1 MQYLGFFKHERYR
14 TFLCN
19 IDILSEKY
27 GKFPHEIIALEPWQ
41 FELLMMC
48 NEARTQ
54 YDRGEKDRERERE
67 REREMRREGRDY
79 VGSVDV
85 DVDVDEHTYFNQL
98 DPIEKENYIK
108 LKSLDYDPI
117 PRVSLSSL

>member
-1 MQYLGFFKHERYR
+1 
-14 TFLCN
+14 
-19 IDILSEKY
+19 
-27 GKFPHEIIALEPWQ
+27 
-41 FELLMMC
+41 MMC

-85 DVDVDEHTYFNQL
+85 DVDVDVDEHTYFNQL

>member
-1 MQYLGFFKHERYR
+1 MQYSSFFKHERYR

-54 YDRGEKDRERERE
+54 HDRGEKDRERER
-67 REREMRREGRDY
+67 GDY
-79 VGSVDV
+79 
-85 DVDVDEHTYFNQL
+85 VDEHTYFKQL
-98 DPIEKENYIK
+98 DPIEKENYIR
-108 LKSLDYDPI
+108 LKSLNYDPI